1 MSCLDLF
8 RRSALS
14 AFALLCVSCSTDAPA
29 ADEGTRGAS
38 PLTLRKRAPEYR
50 ADVTREYPH
59 DTAAFTQG
67 LIWHDGQMYESTGEV
82 GTSGIRRV
90 KLETGEVLQK
100 RDLPPPHFGEG
111 IAILGDKMFQLTWK
125 TGSAFVYDLKSF
137 APRGEFTYDG
147 EGWGLTTDGTQLIM
161 SDGTPI
167 LRYVNPADFTV
178 TRRVTVTENGTPVS
192 NLNELEW
199 VKGEVWANVWLS
211 DKIARIDPQSGAVL
225 GYINLTGLLP
235 QAVRTG
241 REDVMNGVAYDA
253 AGDRIFVT
261 GKRWARLYEISL
273 RPPQ

>member
-1 MSCLDLF
+1 MSHLYLF

-14 AFALLCVSCSTDAPA
+14 ALALLCMACSTDAPA

-38 PLTLRKRAPEYR
+38 PLTLRKRPPEYR
-50 ADVTREYPH
+50 ASVTREYPH

-82 GTSGIRRV
+82 GTSTIRRV
-90 KLETGEVLQK
+90 KLETGEVLQR

-111 IAILGDKMFQLTWK
+111 IAILGDKMYQLTWK
-125 TGSAFVYDLKSF
+125 SGSAFVYDLKSF
-137 APRGEFTYDG
+137 APRGEFKYDG
-147 EGWGLTTDGTQLIM
+147 EGWGLTTDGAQLIM

-167 LRYVNPADFTV
+167 LRYVNPADFSV
-178 TRRVTVTENGTPVS
+178 TRTVTVTENGTPVS

-211 DKIARIDPQSGAVL
+211 DKIARIDPQSGVVL

-235 QAVRTG
+235 AAVRTG